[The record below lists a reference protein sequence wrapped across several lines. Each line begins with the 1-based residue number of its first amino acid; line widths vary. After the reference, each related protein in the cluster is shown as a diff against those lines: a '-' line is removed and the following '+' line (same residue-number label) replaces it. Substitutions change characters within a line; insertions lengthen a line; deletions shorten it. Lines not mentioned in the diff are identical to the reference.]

1 MKYSELLTRRS
12 LYKIVRYHT
21 EQGHRV
27 AMIINR
33 GHKWTHLIYL
43 EYPIRIRKVLNKE
56 ERNMKHLTKY
66 DCDSGMSIAI
76 KTVKRMALLS
86 YGNKER
92 NIPRNVK
99 KVLKTFT

>member
-1 MKYSELLTRRS
+1 MNTQLEGGIVKM
-12 LYKIVRYHT
+12 YKIVRHHT

-99 KVLKTFT
+99 KVLKTFA